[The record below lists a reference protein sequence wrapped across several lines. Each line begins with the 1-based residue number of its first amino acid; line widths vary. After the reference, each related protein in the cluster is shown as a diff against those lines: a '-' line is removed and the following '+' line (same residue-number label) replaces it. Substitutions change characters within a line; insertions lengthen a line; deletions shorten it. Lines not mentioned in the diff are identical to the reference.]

1 MSLGLLPQADAAF
14 ENPPNSYNSL
24 ALAYMGDAVFE
35 LLVRRRMMAQG
46 NLHVAKLHQ
55 QTVSYVCAHA
65 QSEYMKLLTPLL
77 TEEETDVFKRGRN
90 AAGRVPKNADLQEY
104 RRATGFEAL
113 FGWLYLSGAFNRIEE
128 LFAIIFPD

>member
-1 MSLGLLPQADAAF
+1 MEQELFQKKGVL
-14 ENPPNSYNSL
+14 NPNQYNSL

-35 LLVRRRMMAQG
+35 LLIREHMMAKG
-46 NLHVAKLHQ
+46 NLHVAKLHKA
-55 QTVSYVCAHA
+55 TTAMVNAHA
-65 QSEYMKLLTPLL
+65 QSEDMEKLLPIL

-113 FGWLYLSGAFNRIEE
+113 FGWLYLRGDISRIRE
-128 LFAIIFPD
+128 LFDIICPDEM

>member
-1 MSLGLLPQADAAF
+1 MSFDVFADRELLDA
-14 ENPPNSYNSL
+14 NQYNSL

-35 LLVRRRMMAQG
+35 MLIRRRMLSKG

-55 QTVSYVCAHA
+55 QTIGMVCAHA
-65 QSEYMKLLTPLL
+65 QSEYMNLLLPVL

-90 AAGRVPKNADLQEY
+90 AASRVPKNADLVEY

-113 FGWLYLSGAFNRIEE
+113 FGWLYVKGQYARIEE
-128 LFAIIFPD
+128 LFSLICP